1 MSNGTFTNISA
12 LNIIPGISIEAT
24 DNISFVQSS
33 GNIEV
38 TDDMPLDHRLPSP
51 EEQCQMIALK

>member
-1 MSNGTFTNISA
+1 MSNGTFTNVSA
-12 LNIIPGISIEAT
+12 LNSIPGTSIDVT
-24 DNISFVQSS
+24 DNISFV
-33 GNIEV
+33 NNEV